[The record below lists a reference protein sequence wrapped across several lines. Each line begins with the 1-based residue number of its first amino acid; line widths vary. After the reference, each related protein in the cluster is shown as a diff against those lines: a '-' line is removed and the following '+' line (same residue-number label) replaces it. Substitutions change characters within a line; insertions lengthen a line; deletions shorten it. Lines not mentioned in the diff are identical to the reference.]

1 MCVSVSFCFFVSFYG
16 VVVWVYI
23 MFIYTHA
30 FAIRMMEVVCEYG
43 ELGEC
48 CLKLSLN
55 TVQWHGILVDVKKK
69 KNYHQECSRVYLRN
83 QYNIGV
89 NMCRI
94 NVVS

>member
-1 MCVSVSFCFFVSFYG
+1 MCMCLCVSVYVCECKLLFLCVILWCCG
-16 VVVWVYI
+16 VGIYN

-69 KNYHQECSRVYLRN
+69 KLSS
-83 QYNIGV
+83 G
-89 NMCRI
+89 M
-94 NVVS
+94 